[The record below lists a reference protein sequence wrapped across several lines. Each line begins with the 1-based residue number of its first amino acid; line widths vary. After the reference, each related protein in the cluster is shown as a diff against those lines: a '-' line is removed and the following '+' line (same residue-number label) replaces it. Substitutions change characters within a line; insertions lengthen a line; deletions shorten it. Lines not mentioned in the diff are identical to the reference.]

1 MKELLLE
8 VKSLTTELY
17 INDTPQKVVDELTFN
32 LYKGKTLGLVGESGC
47 GKSMAALSL
56 MRLLPDPP
64 ALPSRGE
71 VMYRGKN
78 LLTISEDELRR
89 IRGAKMAMIFQ
100 DPTTALNPV
109 YTIGEQLMEVAL
121 YHLDVSQDEAY
132 EKALKALLEVGIPS
146 PERRLNDFPHQLSG
160 GMQQRVMIAMAL
172 ICEPDILIA
181 DEPTTALDVTIQA
194 QVLEL
199 IKQLQQKNGMA
210 VLMITHDMGV
220 IAEVADD
227 VIVMYAGKGI
237 ERGTVLDIFDHASHP
252 YTQALFR
259 ARPVLSHAKESL
271 VAIPGTVPP
280 LGNYPGGCHFHP
292 RCPYAM
298 PMCKKGEVPFFKA
311 EGTEEHTA
319 NCWLLRKDTPL

>member
-1 MKELLLE
+1 MQEPVLQ
-8 VKSLTTELY
+8 VKALTTELL
-17 INDTPQKVVDELTFN
+17 ISGRPQKVVDELSFN
-32 LYKGKTLGLVGESGC
+32 LYRGKTLGLVGESGC

-71 VMYRGKN
+71 VLYRDKN
-78 LLTISEDELRR
+78 LLTLSEKELRR
-89 IRGAKMAMIFQ
+89 IRGAKIAMIFQ

-109 YTIGEQLMEVAL
+109 YTIGEQLMEVAFF
-121 YHLDVSQDEAY
+121 HLNLGQDEAY
-132 EKALKALLEVGIPS
+132 EKALRSLQEVGIPS

-199 IKQLQQKNGMA
+199 IKHLQEKTGMA

-227 VIVMYAGKGI
+227 VIVMYAGQGI
-237 ERGTVLDIFDHASHP
+237 ERGTVLDLFDYPSHP

-259 ARPVLSHAKESL
+259 ARPVLSHSKESL

-280 LGNYPGGCHFHP
+280 LGEYPSGCRFHP

-298 PMCKKGEVPFFKA
+298 PICKEGFVPEFKA
-311 EGTEEHTA
+311 SGTDEHTA
-319 NCWLLRKDTPL
+319 HCWLLKEKL